1 MFLAFLEN
9 AGYWEVGAHLMY
21 ITSVILFMLAIMR
34 MGKVKTARSGNW
46 LAVGAMF
53 LAIAGQFIEQMQ
65 LDPEVEPEF
74 VQSLDTNRDGKVSR
88 EEYVSHFRDPLRDA
102 NREFDEIDSN
112 HDGYIDSVGV
122 ESVQD
127 FNWLW
132 ITIGLSLGAIV
143 GLTAALWVKMT
154 QMPELVGLL
163 NGSGGFA
170 SMLVGIAAF
179 AMAAPEMDTT
189 QGVAYTLADTP
200 GVGWF
205 NGINMV
211 LTVIV
216 GAITFTGSIVAFAK
230 LSEWVNTKVLGWTN
244 KKLKLSDP
252 LLLPGRHI
260 INALLF
266 LGAMTLGVCMVWV
279 AGGKAFGILAI
290 ILVTIMA
297 LLLGIMLVLAIG
309 GGDMPVVISLL
320 NSYSGVAAA
329 LSGFTIN
336 SPVLVVAGSLVGAS
350 GIILTMIMCKA
361 MNRSLVNVIFGGFG
375 AIDTSAAKKDDGYKN
390 VKSADAEEA
399 AMVLA
404 DAQSCIMVPGY
415 GMAVA
420 QAQHAVR
427 ELADFLIAR
436 GCKVRYAI
444 HPVAGRMPGHMNV
457 LLAEANVPYDQLFE
471 MDAINSDFKNTD
483 VAIVIGANDVVNPA
497 AKDNKSSPL
506 YGMPV
511 LNVEEARS
519 VFVIKRSLGAGF
531 AGVKNELF
539 EKENVRMVYADGR
552 KACEDLIKALKE
564 A

>member
-21 ITSVILFMLAIMR
+21 IVSVILFMVSIMR
-34 MGKVKTARSGNW
+34 MSKVKTARSGNW
-46 LAVGAMF
+46 MAMGAMF
-53 LAIAGQFIEQMQ
+53 LAIAGQFIEQMN
-65 LDPEVEPEF
+65 LDAGYEHLPE
-74 VQSLDTNRDGKVSR
+74 
-88 EEYVSHFRDPLRDA
+88 
-102 NREFDEIDSN
+102 
-112 HDGYIDSVGV
+112 
-122 ESVQD
+122 

-132 ITIGLSLGAIV
+132 ISIGLGLGTIV
-143 GLTAALWVKMT
+143 GLVAALRVKMT
-154 QMPELVGLL
+154 QMPEMVGLL

-179 AMAAPEMDTT
+179 SMAAPDMDTT

-211 LTVIV
+211 LTIIV
-216 GAITFTGSIVAFAK
+216 GAITFTGSVLAFGK
-230 LSEWVNTKVLGWTN
+230 LSEWVNKKISLGQP
-244 KKLKLSDP
+244 KLI
-252 LLLPGRHI
+252 PGRHF
-260 INALLF
+260 INAFLF
-266 LGAMTLGVCMVWV
+266 IGAMTLGVCMVWV

-290 ILVTIMA
+290 ILITIMA
-297 LLLGIMLVLAIG
+297 LLLGFMLVLAIG

-320 NSYSGVAAA
+320 NSYSGIAGA
-329 LSGFTIN
+329 LSGFTLN

-375 AIDTSAAKKDDGYKN
+375 AVDTSAAKKDDGYKN
-390 VKSADAEEA
+390 VKSADAEEV

-457 LLAEANVPYDQLFE
+457 LLAEANVPYDQLYE

>member
-21 ITSVILFMLAIMR
+21 ILSVIMFMLAIMR
-34 MGKVKTARSGNW
+34 MSKVKTARSGNW
-46 LAVGAMF
+46 LAMGAMF
-53 LAIAGQFIEQMQ
+53 LAMAGQFIEQMQ
-65 LDPEVEPEF
+65 LDPEVAPEF
-74 VQSLDTNRDGKVSR
+74 VQSLDTDKDNKVSR
-88 EEYVSHFRDPLRDA
+88 AEYVSHFRDPLRDA
-102 NREFDEIDSN
+102 NREFNEIDSN

-122 ESVQD
+122 ESVKD

-132 ITIGLSLGAIV
+132 ISIGLGLGTIV
-143 GLTAALWVKMT
+143 GLVVALRVKMT
-154 QMPELVGLL
+154 QMPEMVGLL

-205 NGINMV
+205 NGLNMV
-211 LTVIV
+211 LTIIV
-216 GAITFTGSIVAFAK
+216 GAITFTGSVLAFGK
-230 LSEWVNTKVLGWTN
+230 LSEWVNKKVSLAQP
-244 KKLKLSDP
+244 KLI
-252 LLLPGRHI
+252 PGRHL
-260 INALLF
+260 INAFLF

-290 ILVTIMA
+290 ILISIMA
-297 LLLGIMLVLAIG
+297 LLLGFMLVLAIG

-390 VKSADAEEA
+390 VKSADAEEV

-427 ELADFLIAR
+427 ELADFLTAR

-457 LLAEANVPYDQLFE
+457 LLAEANVPYDQLYE

-539 EKENVRMVYADGR
+539 EKENVRMLYADGR